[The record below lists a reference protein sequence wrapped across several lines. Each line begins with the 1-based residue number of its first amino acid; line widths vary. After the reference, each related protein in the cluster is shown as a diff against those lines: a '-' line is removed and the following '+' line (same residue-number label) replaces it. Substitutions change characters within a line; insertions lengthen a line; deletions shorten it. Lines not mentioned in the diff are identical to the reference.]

1 MVSVG
6 SELTSFD
13 TGPDSVYK
21 IQGNEMEPKNLDPSH
36 PDPNFSFESLLLI
49 RKWSGIRL
57 KAQFSFRI
65 QILKFLIVQTST
77 KHNYFS

>member
-36 PDPNFSFESLLLI
+36 PHPNFFL
-49 RKWSGIRL
+49 
-57 KAQFSFRI
+57 RI
-65 QILKFLIVQTST
+65 PSPDPKMVWNQIKST
-77 KHNYFS
+77 I